1 MIKTTNETDKA
12 KLIASVFRQ
21 KPEKIYIGEV
31 KISGK
36 CAAFSD
42 WRMRLKAGEKLP
54 RGRYFRFCTL
64 TGMG

>member
-1 MIKTTNETDKA
+1 MIKTNDETDAA
-12 KLIASVFRQ
+12 KLIASTFRH

-31 KISGK
+31 NIPGK

-42 WRMRLKAGEKLP
+42 WRTRLRAGEKLP

-64 TGMG
+64 TGMD